1 MKKFTILILS
11 FLFFIPSI
19 SLLAQESYFTYAGG
33 VVGGGLN
40 HIEYKDWFEDERKT
54 KQVRGGFLNCGLLL
68 NIYIRYLVGEISMHY
83 IYNSNDSSPD
93 ISVSHLIYNA
103 IGKYAYELDKKIL
116 LTSGLG
122 LYLETP
128 PSNIGYDGGAG
139 FILTLGSIYRYNW
152 DWNIIFDLKGRYGSF
167 GIGEDSTK
175 FSWGIDLGLVKRI
188 GKI

>member
-1 MKKFTILILS
+1 MKKFAIFILS
-11 FLFFIPSI
+11 ILLFFPSMR
-19 SLLAQESYFTYAGG
+19 LLAQESFFTYAGG
-33 VVGGGLN
+33 VIGGGLN

-54 KQVRGGFLNCGLLL
+54 KQVSGGFFNCGLLL
-68 NIYIRYLVGEISMHY
+68 NIYIRQMIGEFSMLY
-83 IYNSNDSSPD
+83 IYNGNKSSPD

-103 IGKYAYELDKKIL
+103 VGKYAYQLDKKIL

-122 LYLETP
+122 LYLETQ

-139 FILTLGSIYRYNW
+139 FVLTLGTIYRYNW
-152 DWNIIFDLKGRYGSF
+152 DWNIVFDLTGRYGSF

-175 FSWGIDLGLVKRI
+175 FSWGINLGLVKKI